1 MTILSKKS
9 FIVAVTPRISRR
21 PRSVDL
27 QFEKLDT
34 YVLDLASTFLGFA
47 RDVELSALVLVED
60 LERLCIQ
67 TEAVHGRMG
76 QDE

>member
-1 MTILSKKS
+1 MTSLSKEPL
-9 FIVAVTPRISRR
+9 IVVLTSRISRR

-47 RDVELSALVLVED
+47 RDAELSALVLVED

-67 TEAVHGRMG
+67 TEAVHERLV

>member
-1 MTILSKKS
+1 MTSLSKEPL
-9 FIVAVTPRISRR
+9 IVVLTLRLSRQ

-47 RDVELSALVLVED
+47 RDAELSALVLVED

-76 QDE
+76 LDE

>member
-1 MTILSKKS
+1 MTSLSKQS

-47 RDVELSALVLVED
+47 RDAELSALVLVED